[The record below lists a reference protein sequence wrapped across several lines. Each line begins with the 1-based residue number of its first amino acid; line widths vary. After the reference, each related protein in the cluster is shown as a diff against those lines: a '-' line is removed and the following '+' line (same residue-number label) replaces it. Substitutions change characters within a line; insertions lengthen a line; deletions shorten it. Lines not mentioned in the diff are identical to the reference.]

1 MVLFAP
7 RSEADVERLDRYIA
21 DGHVAA
27 VLLLAMR
34 DSELLLQILRE
45 RAIPVV
51 ASGRPRSA
59 PSISSVDVDNH
70 SGGREAT
77 EHLIAQGRRRI
88 AHIAGSSEGA
98 AGAQRLQG
106 YREAMWKAALNSD
119 LIEPAEGGRDAGE
132 MAMHRLLAQTHR
144 IDAVFAASDSMAAGA
159 LWALQVLGI
168 RVPEDVALIGFD
180 NSPIATTTRPQ
191 LSSVHQPIEAMGREM
206 ARLALSPAANGHH
219 ASQEVVLPVELA
231 IRYSTVGAATTPP

>member
-1 MVLFAP
+1 
-7 RSEADVERLDRYIA
+7 
-21 DGHVAA
+21 
-27 VLLLAMR
+27 
-34 DSELLLQILRE
+34 
-45 RAIPVV
+45 
-51 ASGRPRSA
+51 
-59 PSISSVDVDNH
+59 
-70 SGGREAT
+70 
-77 EHLIAQGRRRI
+77 
-88 AHIAGSSEGA
+88 
-98 AGAQRLQG
+98 
-106 YREAMWKAALNSD
+106 
-119 LIEPAEGGRDAGE
+119 